1 MLVFMYGKEGNSTSI
16 LSSLNSLHQPPRG
29 GRAQRLKAKPC
40 LIDRQNEE
48 LTLWSGILDFFPDLR
63 NLSQNDLQPVLLT
76 PRSHVR
82 KKLMVGI
89 PVAKRSKDYT
99 VATLSSLFAELDDNY
114 REDIVFLVMFA
125 TTEEQFIQ
133 NRTKE
138 MEERFSDEISTGILE
153 CYVVCIHQRPRSGL
167 LEFSCDGISGER
179 ADPQCTPTENR
190 MFADV
195 PAAGCILLL
204 WAA

>member
-1 MLVFMYGKEGNSTSI
+1 MERHVDLLGSYCWMF
-16 LSSLNSLHQPPRG
+16 
-29 GRAQRLKAKPC
+29 
-40 LIDRQNEE
+40 
-48 LTLWSGILDFFPDLR
+48 DLR

-153 CYVVCIHQRPRSGL
+153 FEIFGKTGL
-167 LEFSCDGISGER
+167 PPEMVILDTVQCD
-179 ADPQCTPTENR
+179 
-190 MFADV
+190 
-195 PAAGCILLL
+195 
-204 WAA
+204 